1 MYQVP
6 NGYFK
11 RIKCPEERRNGTC
24 EVVNCIFGHITNQ
37 SEPKA
42 KRRQTSRVEPE
53 AVQLDST
60 KTANS
65 TDDTRHLD
73 GLVKKEKSS
82 EHDPAYILPKEVVPA
97 PAQLSARKHYI
108 KVMSKII
115 AKIDPNEPTPI
126 LRATDIEYKVAQNAT
141 TATYVQLVKKKAY
154 ELEHPEKFKRRTKE
168 WTDSDF
174 LEALEQRIIPQET
187 LSKFGYITL
196 APKPIIP
203 SNNRTCRRC
212 STEFKL
218 EDQLESNRC
227 FYHPG
232 KVAKKDKNTRIYTC
246 CCAEV
251 TPETDPC
258 TSADHHVFSW
268 SNPGE
273 MHFFLPFKS
282 TEDLFPFNDK
292 AYKAIGIDCEMGFTT
307 QGFEL
312 LRVTAI
318 DFFTGKEV
326 IDILVKPIG
335 EVVDLNTKFSGV
347 ASIKDDADSF
357 WEGIAKLGQVMDHRT
372 ILIGHGLENDLNAMR
387 ILHKR
392 VIDTAILYPKHKATP
407 KFRYSL
413 KQLAFEYLGR
423 VIQTGEHDSGE
434 DSLAAIDVV
443 KHFIKKEEEQTSR

>member
-11 RIKCPEERRNGTC
+11 RVKCPEERRNGTC
-24 EVVNCIFGHITNQ
+24 EVVNCIFGHTTNHP
-37 SEPKA
+37 EPKA
-42 KRRQTSRVEPE
+42 KRRQISRVEPE
-53 AVQLDST
+53 AGQSDLH
-60 KTANS
+60 KNAKLN
-65 TDDTRHLD
+65 DDPRRLD
-73 GLVKKEKSS
+73 GDVKTEKSS
-82 EHDPAYILPKEVVPA
+82 ERDPAYILPKELVRA
-97 PAQLSARKHYI
+97 PAQVSTRKHYI
-108 KVMSKII
+108 QVMSKII
-115 AKIDPNEPTPI
+115 AKNDPDEPTPI
-126 LRATDIEYKVAQNAT
+126 LRATDIEHKVAQTAT

-154 ELEHPEKFKRRTKE
+154 ELEHPEKFQPRTKE
-168 WTDSDF
+168 WSDSEL
-174 LEALEQRIIPQET
+174 LEALEHRIIPQET
-187 LSKFGYITL
+187 LSKFGYITS
-196 APKPIIP
+196 APKPTIP
-203 SNNRTCRRC
+203 SSNRVCRRC

-218 EDQLESNRC
+218 EDQLESKRC

-232 KVAKKDKNTRIYTC
+232 KIAKKDKNTRIYTC
-246 CCAEV
+246 CGAEV

-258 TSADHHVFSW
+258 ASADHHVFSW

-282 TEDLFPFNDK
+282 TEDLFPLNDK

-318 DFFTGKEV
+318 DFFSGKEV

-335 EVVDLNTKFSGV
+335 EIVDLNTKFSGV
-347 ASIKDDADSF
+347 ASIKDDADTF
-357 WEGIAKLGQVMDHRT
+357 WEGITKLGQVMDHRT

-387 ILHKR
+387 MLHKR
-392 VIDTAILYPKHKATP
+392 VVDTAILYPKHKATP

-443 KHFIKKEEEQTSR
+443 KHFIKKEAQR